1 MELRERIEPLGDRAL
16 IIDLRES
23 ALTPIEGA
31 RRLAE
36 AIDMAWLTDVIPA
49 YDTLTVV
56 YDPAGLASWLRQGG
70 YAKRL
75 ARRMRHTEQ
84 AGQDLPLRHAV
95 PNSRKPDMEMEHAH
109 REGGRRLALPD
120 HPYGAAVEI
129 VLDALSGNGDFDGT
143 EQAAGRQ
150 WLGGRTLEIP
160 VQYGGEY
167 GPDLAECASRAGMDE
182 AAFAAAH
189 AACTYSVAMIGF
201 MPGFPY
207 LSGMEESLAQPRKAQ
222 PRPHV
227 PAGSVGIA
235 GWQTGIYPFAS
246 PGGWQIIGRTSMRLF
261 DPEAPQPA
269 ALRAGDRVRFVPVQ
283 EQDAITVRKGGG

>member
-16 IIDLRES
+16 IVDLRES
-23 ALTPIEGA
+23 AITPIEGA
-31 RRLAE
+31 RLAE

-49 YDTLTVV
+49 YDSLTVV
-56 YDPAGLASWLRQGG
+56 YDPAGLASWIRQGG

-75 ARRMRHTEQ
+75 ARPMRHAEQ
-84 AGQDLPLRHAV
+84 AGQDLPVRQEA
-95 PNSRKPDMEMEHAH
+95 PISRKPDIAMEYA
-109 REGGRRLALPD
+109 RRVGGSRLALPD
-120 HPYGAAVEI
+120 HPYEAAVDI
-129 VLDALSGNGDFDGT
+129 VLDALAGNADCDGT
-143 EQAAGRQ
+143 GPAAGQQ
-150 WLGGRTLEIP
+150 WAGGRTVEIP

-207 LSGMEESLAQPRKAQ
+207 LSGMAESLAQPRKAQ

-235 GWQTGIYPFAS
+235 GGQTGIYPFAS
-246 PGGWQIIGRTSMRLF
+246 PGGWQIIGRTSKRLF
-261 DPEAPQPA
+261 DPDAEQPA
-269 ALRAGDRVRFVPVQ
+269 VLRAGDRVRFVPVQ
-283 EQDAITVRKGGG
+283 EQGAITVGKGGG

>member
-16 IIDLRES
+16 MIDLRES

-31 RRLAE
+31 GRLAE
-36 AIDMAWLTDVIPA
+36 AMDMAWLTDVIPA

-56 YDPAGLASWLRQGG
+56 YDPAGLASWMRQGG

-75 ARRMRHTEQ
+75 SRRMR
-84 AGQDLPLRHAV
+84 A
-95 PNSRKPDMEMEHAH
+95 
-109 REGGRRLALPD
+109 ALPVLPAL
-120 HPYGAAVEI
+120 PYEAAAAIVLELLAANAGRYEAGAAGAQRWVGDGRI
-129 VLDALSGNGDFDGT
+129 VD
-143 EQAAGRQ
+143 
-150 WLGGRTLEIP
+150 IP
-160 VQYGGEY
+160 VRYGGEF

-189 AACTYSVAMIGF
+189 AACAYSVAMIGF

-207 LSGMEESLAQPRKAQ
+207 LAGMDESLAQPRKAT

-235 GWQTGIYPFAS
+235 GGQTGIYPFAS

-261 DPEAPQPA
+261 DPEAEQPA
-269 ALRAGDRVRFVPVQ
+269 VLRAGDRVRFVPVQ
-283 EQDAITVRKGGG
+283 VLDAETARKGGG